1 MKNSLNFVNTCPRVV
16 DTRRF
21 RSSHTVVCFGGF
33 ELERY
38 SGELRKDGT
47 RIRLQEQPLQILNAA
62 FAARPPSILAD
73 SITTPIC
80 VRETTKL
87 SRANSL
93 RRFGHRNRW
102 IRPELRVPTLDD
114 EVHANSRHAT
124 DNRSLSGIADLL
136 RPPL

>member
-1 MKNSLNFVNTCPRVV
+1 MKV
-16 DTRRF
+16 DTAEGANGDSSGALRYLRRS
-21 RSSHTVVCFGGF
+21 RMKG
-33 ELERY
+33 
-38 SGELRKDGT
+38 
-47 RIRLQEQPLQILNAA
+47 A

-80 VRETTKL
+80 VHETTKL
-87 SRANSL
+87 NRLIHSDGLATETGGSGPSFVF
-93 RRFGHRNRW
+93 RR
-102 IRPELRVPTLDD
+102 LDD